1 MRRYL
6 IPKTFSA
13 ANASSGKV
21 FPPHLQETLH
31 KASKQH
37 GYESKFWVTAEGMKR
52 FGVALKDPDAK
63 GIEAAYKDSK
73 NIWYNAD
80 QTTRPSIVTF
90 SQPIFFSGKAVPFT
104 MHTALRKAKCEKRY
118 LSDTWIHATSIP
130 RLPHLGGVKP
140 GEEPVLVPDIGDT
153 YKKVYNIE
161 QMMNPKGKRM
171 SSAITGRTYPDEVQ
185 TVLVAASKER
195 GFTSPLWVSAK
206 AITSCPSII
215 VVEGLSPVKVAERL
229 YYNIQQVANPEIVGE
244 LRDKFARSKLIP
256 PTSGLSGK
264 PYPSAVADQLRTSTL
279 QDPHPYWVTEPELLF
294 FNPVLEV
301 RDGQRPL
308 KVAEDF
314 SQEGYSRDVRAFYNA
329 RQLKNPEVLDA
340 HIKRLSAK

>member
-1 MRRYL
+1 MQRFLSFNSIFLPLGSLTRAAGYATAVAQQRTQSDF
-6 IPKTFSA
+6 PKTFSA

-52 FGVALKDPDAK
+52 FGVALKDPNAK

-118 LSDTWIHATSIP
+118 LSDIWIHATSIP

-140 GEEPVLVPDIGDT
+140 GEEPVLVPDGT
-153 YKKVYNIE
+153 KVYNIE

-171 SSAITGRTYPDEVQ
+171 SSAITGRTYP
-185 TVLVAASKER
+185 
-195 GFTSPLWVSAK
+195 FT
-206 AITSCPSII
+206 AISR
-215 VVEGLSPVKVAERL
+215 VR
-229 YYNIQQVANPEIVGE
+229 
-244 LRDKFARSKLIP
+244 RSF
-256 PTSGLSGK
+256 
-264 PYPSAVADQLRTSTL
+264 
-279 QDPHPYWVTEPELLF
+279 LF
-294 FNPVLEV
+294 E
-301 RDGQRPL
+301 
-308 KVAEDF
+308 
-314 SQEGYSRDVRAFYNA
+314 
-329 RQLKNPEVLDA
+329 
-340 HIKRLSAK
+340 